1 VEQKTIPFHLRNTHE
16 SSDETLRRLARSTGR
31 TIPADR
37 RNKTPKDGEIVLS
50 VAGRSRPTQVS
61 VHPRFLFPW
70 EPVVGDE
77 VVVIKG
83 PLLGAMGMVK
93 AMEQPLCTVT
103 FSLDNNPVDYQF
115 EVSELA
121 VIED

>member
-1 VEQKTIPFHLRNTHE
+1 MEQKTIPFHLRNTHE
-16 SSDETLRRLARSTGR
+16 SSDESLQRLARSTGR
-31 TIPADR
+31 TVPADR

-61 VHPRFLFPW
+61 VHPRFLFLW

-93 AMEQPLCTVT
+93 AMEQLLCTVT
-103 FSLDNNPVDYQF
+103 FSLDDKPVDYQF
-115 EVSELA
+115 ELSELA